1 MQIDYDDYSD
11 IVAGLQVT
19 FRLLGWSLA
28 TPRISR
34 YLLAVHGWYEREYPQ
49 YAHLYP
55 LPWDTL
61 SKLPDQALIQLAL
74 KITGGGFV
82 EAEIRRT
89 TEIGRTAVHST
100 TNVAGQISPAKG
112 FAVAQIISSGANQ

>member
-19 FRLLGWSLA
+19 FRLLGWSLD

-34 YLLAVHGWYEREYPQ
+34 YLLKVHSWFQREYPD

-55 LPWDTL
+55 LPWDKL
-61 SKLPDQALIQLAL
+61 SKLPDQALVQLAL
-74 KITGGGFV
+74 KITQGGFV
-82 EAEIRRT
+82 ETEIRRT
-89 TEIGRTAVHST
+89 AIVPPA
-100 TNVAGQISPAKG
+100 NVAGQIGAFEGS
-112 FAVAQIISSGANQ
+112 AVVEIINSGTNQ

>member
-1 MQIDYDDYSD
+1 MRIDYDDYSD

-89 TEIGRTAVHST
+89 AVHSA

-112 FAVAQIISSGANQ
+112 VAVAQIISSGADK

>member
-1 MQIDYDDYSD
+1 MRIDYDDYSD

-74 KITGGGFV
+74 KITGGFV

-100 TNVAGQISPAKG
+100 TNVAGQISAAQG
-112 FAVAQIISSGANQ
+112 SAVVEIISSGANQ